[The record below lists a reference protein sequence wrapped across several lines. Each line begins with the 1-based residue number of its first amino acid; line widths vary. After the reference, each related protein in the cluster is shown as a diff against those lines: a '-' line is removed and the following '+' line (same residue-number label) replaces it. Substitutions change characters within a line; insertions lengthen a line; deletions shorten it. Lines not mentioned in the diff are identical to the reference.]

1 MKKPQIPANESERLI
16 ALERYQILDTL
27 PEQVYDDLT
36 QLAADICGTPI
47 ALISLVDQ
55 NRQWFKS
62 KVGIDAVETPRD
74 ISFCGHVVAEESILI
89 VPNATE
95 DYRFA
100 DNPLVVQEPKIRFYV
115 GVPLTTP
122 DCYILGT
129 LCVIDMQSK
138 NLNAKQIQQLTALS
152 RLVISQLELR
162 LNEQLSRRLLSVVEL
177 SNEKL
182 IRATK
187 HKNEFLATMSHE
199 LRTPLNAILGM
210 AEGLQEEVF
219 GKISDRQTQ
228 ALQIIEHSGTHLL
241 GLINDI
247 LDIAKIESGQLDLKL
262 TPTSIH
268 HLCESS
274 IAFIKPQALRKKL
287 QIDIKM
293 PENLPDLLVDEQRI
307 CQVLINLLTNAV
319 KFTPEGGQITIEVT
333 KIPASRDTNGSLSPE
348 YLRISTIDTG
358 IGIASENIKKL
369 FQPFIQIDSS
379 LNRQYQGTGLGLS
392 IVKHIVELHDG
403 RVGLT
408 SELGVGS
415 CFTIDLPYT
424 I

>member
-16 ALERYQILDTL
+16 ALQRYQILDTL
-27 PEQVYDDLT
+27 PERVYDDLT
-36 QLAADICGTPI
+36 QLAADICETPI

-95 DYRFA
+95 DCRFA
-100 DNPLVVQEPKIRFYV
+100 DNPLVVQDPKIRFYV

-177 SNEKL
+177 ANEKL

-187 HKNEFLATMSHE
+187 HKDEFLATMSHE

-219 GKISDRQTQ
+219 GKISDRQIQ
-228 ALQIIEHSGTHLL
+228 ALQIIERSGTHLL

-247 LDIAKIESGQLDLKL
+247 LDIAKIESGQLNLKL
-262 TPTSIH
+262 TPTSIY

-287 QIDIKM
+287 QIDIKI

-307 CQVLINLLTNAV
+307 CQVLINLFTNAV
-319 KFTPEGGQITIEVT
+319 KFTPEGGKITIEVT
-333 KIPASRDTNGSLSPE
+333 KIPSSPDTNGSLSPE
-348 YLRISTIDTG
+348 YLRIVTIDTG
-358 IGIASENIKKL
+358 IGISSANINKL

-392 IVKHIVELHDG
+392 IVKHIVELHGG

-415 CFTIDLPYT
+415 CFTIDLPCA